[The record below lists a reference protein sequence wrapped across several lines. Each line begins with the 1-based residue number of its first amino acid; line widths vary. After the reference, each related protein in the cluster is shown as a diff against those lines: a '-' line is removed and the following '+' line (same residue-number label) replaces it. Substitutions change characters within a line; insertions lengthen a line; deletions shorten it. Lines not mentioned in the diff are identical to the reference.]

1 MSNLRLVISGP
12 PGSGRTTLAAVIN
25 DFCSLYGFNTEVT
38 DTAGGDIPSLRAIAD
53 RAQMTTRL
61 RQIAE
66 KGGKLTIVTD
76 QTPRTGVKVLESTD
90 FEVGN
95 RYRTTA
101 GKLVKLVERKDRE
114 NGEST
119 VLGDDGIW
127 RYNREFDRGRVT
139 GSPHDFSSP
148 DNLIPLYAS
157 YKPGEFEA
165 ARLDLTLALRKI
177 ARLEAELAGKS

>member
-12 PGSGRTTLAAVIN
+12 PGSGRTTLAAAIN
-25 DFCSLYGFNTEVT
+25 DFCSMHGFNTET
-38 DTAGGDIPSLRAIAD
+38 IDTACCDIPTMRAIAD
-53 RAQMTTRL
+53 RIQLTTRF
-61 RQIAE
+61 RHIAE
-66 KGGKLTIVTD
+66 KGGKLTIVCD
-76 QTPRTGVKVLESTD
+76 QIPRTGVKVLASAD

-95 RYRTTA
+95 RYRTAA

-139 GSPHDFSSP
+139 GSPHDFSNP
-148 DNLIPLYAS
+148 DNLTPLYAN
-157 YKPGEFEA
+157 YEPGEFET

-177 ARLEAELAGKS
+177 ARLEAALAAKQ